1 MYAYPRWVCVAAWFN
16 RVCVQDGD
24 VMALKLSIPGMGL
37 FCSLVQQG
45 VCIHGGDVRCE
56 VVYTRGGFALQPA
69 AWFCHVAVY
78 ARLEI

>member
-1 MYAYPRWVCVAAWFN
+1 M
-16 RVCVQDGD
+16 
-24 VMALKLSIPGMGL
+24 
-37 FCSLVQQG
+37 
-45 VCIHGGDVRCE
+45 RCE

>member
-1 MYAYPRWVCVAAWFN
+1 
-16 RVCVQDGD
+16 
-24 VMALKLSIPGMGL
+24 MGL
-37 FCSLVQQG
+37 CCSLVQQG
-45 VCIHGGDVRCE
+45 GCTGWGCDGAEVVYTRDGFVLQSGSTGCVYMVGDVRCE

>member
-1 MYAYPRWVCVAAWFN
+1 MHIRGGFVLQPGSTGCVYM
-16 RVCVQDGD
+16 V
-24 VMALKLSIPGMGL
+24 
-37 FCSLVQQG
+37 
-45 VCIHGGDVRCE
+45 GDVRCE